1 MVNFMVE
8 VKIESITKSFGDFVA
23 VHDSSLEVQSGEILT
38 LLGPSG
44 SGKSTIL
51 RMIAGLI
58 FPDSGK
64 IYFGEKDVTNLPPQ
78 KRNTAMVF
86 QNYALFPHMSVKKNV
101 EYGLNL
107 RKVNKEE
114 KSKRV
119 KEVLDKVQMT
129 KFIDWM
135 PNKLSGGQQQRIA
148 VARALVVNPDIL
160 LLDEPLSNLDAK
172 LRVET
177 RQEIRDLVKDLNL
190 TSIFV
195 THDQIEALSISD
207 KIAVMEIGYIRQV
220 GLPKDIWNFPET
232 SFVGSFI
239 GDANTLEMEVKNV
252 DREFAELLIPGTGKT
267 IKSSYIQDV
276 KQNEKAKV
284 IIRPDSFQIKF
295 DVDSNTNAFPCEIR
309 SVMFFGTF
317 QHIIARLPD
326 NQTELVIYDD
336 DQVKVERGQQ
346 VFLEVNPKQIKSFGS
361 SKY

>member
-1 MVNFMVE
+1 MVE
-8 VKIESITKSFGDFVA
+8 VKIDSITKRFGDFVA
-23 VHDSSLEVQSGEILT
+23 VHDSSLDVREGEILT

-58 FPDSGK
+58 YPDSGK
-64 IYFGEKDVTNLPPQ
+64 IYFGDKDVTKLPPQ

-86 QNYALFPHMSVKKNV
+86 QNYALFPHMSVRKNV

-107 RKVNKEE
+107 RKIGKEE
-114 KSKRV
+114 KTRRV
-119 KEVLDKVQMT
+119 EEVLEKVQMT

-195 THDQIEALSISD
+195 THDQVEALSISD

-239 GDANTLEMEVKNV
+239 GDANTFEMDVKSVSN
-252 DREFAELLIPGTGKT
+252 EFAELIVPGTNKT

-276 KQNEKAKV
+276 KENEKAKV
-284 IIRPDSFQIKF
+284 IIRPDSFKIKLEAKS
-295 DVDSNTNAFPCEIR
+295 DSNTLPCEIK
-309 SVMFFGTF
+309 SVMFFGNF

-326 NQTELVIYDD
+326 EQTDIVIYDD
-336 DQVKVERGQQ
+336 EQIEVDRDQQ
-346 VFLEVNPKQIKSFGS
+346 VYLEVNPKQIKTFGS
-361 SKY
+361 AKY